1 MSTAISPSPDSEPV
15 SDVLSIFQ
23 RLLPA
28 SFVQRLQ
35 HEAGI
40 RQNNRVYTPL
50 VVLWLLI
57 FQRLQGAVSMEAA
70 VLELLRGLPADFWP
84 RHCKR
89 LEDRGHGKPLSSY
102 SGAYNQARQA
112 LPLTVVEQS
121 CDRIFQQ
128 LTAQLSGTVS
138 VFGARVFFFDGTTVR
153 LAHSATLCASYPP
166 GSNQHG
172 EAHWPLLR
180 MLVAH
185 DLRTGLG
192 MRPEWGPMHGD
203 QAVSEQGLLE
213 VAIDRLPDGSIV
225 AGDANFGVFSVAF
238 AAVQR
243 GHPVLLRM
251 TRPRAQR
258 LAGRPVHKGVD
269 RAVVWRPSREDRKN
283 HPDLPADACV
293 SGRLIVRQVQPDDGA
308 ASFLL
313 ALFTTLQTDP
323 GEVLNLYGLRW
334 NVETDLRTLK
344 STLQLE
350 QLSCTTPDMVAKEIN
365 VALAAYN
372 LVRAVTCL
380 ASERSGIPPRGYS
393 FTRVRRI
400 IEAFTPLAANAASPQ
415 EAQKHFDLMMY
426 YVGQAKLPKRKRK
439 RPAYPRVVWGK
450 GAKFPNRK
458 GVAP

>member
-1 MSTAISPSPDSEPV
+1 M
-15 SDVLSIFQ
+15 
-23 RLLPA
+23 
-28 SFVQRLQ
+28 
-35 HEAGI
+35 
-40 RQNNRVYTPL
+40 
-50 VVLWLLI
+50 
-57 FQRLQGAVSMEAA
+57 
-70 VLELLRGLPADFWP
+70 
-84 RHCKR
+84 
-89 LEDRGHGKPLSSY
+89 
-102 SGAYNQARQA
+102 
-112 LPLTVVEQS
+112 VEQS
-121 CDRIFQQ
+121 CDRIFEQ

-258 LAGRPVHKGVD
+258 LAGRPVHNGVD

-393 FTRVRRI
+393 FYAGSKNHRSLYSAR
-400 IEAFTPLAANAASPQ
+400 
-415 EAQKHFDLMMY
+415 
-426 YVGQAKLPKRKRK
+426 G
-439 RPAYPRVVWGK
+439 
-450 GAKFPNRK
+450 
-458 GVAP
+458 

>member
-1 MSTAISPSPDSEPV
+1 MSTAASPPYAGPV
-15 SDVLSIFQ
+15 SDVLSLFH

-28 SFVQRLQ
+28 AFVQRVQ
-35 HEAGI
+35 HEAGL

-57 FQRLQGAVSMEAA
+57 VQRLHGAVSMETA
-70 VLELLRGLPADFWP
+70 VLELLRGLPASFWP
-84 RHCKR
+84 RPCKR
-89 LEDRGHGKPLSSY
+89 LQDRLRGKPLSCY

-112 LPLTVVEQS
+112 LPLSVVEQS
-121 CDRIFQQ
+121 CDRIFER
-128 LTAQLSGTVS
+128 LTSRLSGTVP
-138 VFGARVFFFDGTTVR
+138 VAGARVFFFDGTTVR
-153 LAHSATLCASYPP
+153 LAHSATLGASYPP

-185 DLRTGLG
+185 DLHTGLG

-213 VAIDRLPDGSIV
+213 VAIDRLPKRSIV
-225 AGDANFGVFSVAF
+225 AGDANFGVFSVVY

-243 GHPVLLRM
+243 DHSVLLRL
-251 TRPRAQR
+251 TLSRAQR
-258 LAGRPVHKGVD
+258 LAGWPVHDGID
-269 RAVVWRPSREDRKN
+269 RAVVWKPSREDRKS
-283 HPDLPADACV
+283 HPELPADACV
-293 SGRLIVRQVQPDDGA
+293 SGRLIVRRVQPDDGA

-313 ALFTTLQTDP
+313 ALFTTLPIDQN
-323 GEVLNLYGLRW
+323 EVLRIYGLRW

-344 STLQLE
+344 SRLHLE
-350 QLSCTTPDMVAKEIN
+350 QLSCTTPEMVAKEIN
-365 VALAAYN
+365 VAMAAYN

-380 ASERSGIPPRGYS
+380 ASEGSGIPPRGYS
-393 FTRVRRI
+393 FTRVQRI
-400 IEAFTPLAANAASPQ
+400 IEAFTPLVANAASQQ
-415 EAQKHFDLMMY
+415 EGQKHFDLMMY

-439 RPAYPRVVWGK
+439 RPAYPRLVWAR

-458 GVAP
+458 AGAP